1 MIGHW
6 LRLAGLAIILIVIV
20 LNAIHRFNVSE
31 EDERDAQT
39 RCPYG
44 SEGGTCS

>member
-1 MIGHW
+1 MRAW
-6 LRLAGLAIILIVIV
+6 LQLAGLAILLIVIV
-20 LNAIHRFNVSE
+20 INAVHRANVSE